1 MKKLLKHLSVAT
13 LLISLSLNIMGC
25 NKFNELGSKEDKSTK
40 PTTLKLAFWG
50 NEQRNNLTLKVV
62 KLFEQKHPGVKIETK
77 NYPNTQA
84 MKIDLAMNTADEAL
98 PDIIQM
104 NYDNIHDYATRNLLE
119 PFDPYIKQKVLNTTD
134 IDTNYLKNGMEDN
147 QIYGITLAVNA
158 YCMAVDPSAF
168 QKAGVDIPK
177 PGYTYEE
184 LYQVCKTL
192 KANIKEEDFY
202 PLGSF
207 VDFNTFVRS
216 TGSTYYNSNGTSL
229 GYENDQVFIDFI
241 KLRKKFLDE
250 GLLAPSTITNGRT
263 DKDSLIVMGK
273 AAFNFGVSNNV
284 SSWSKYAKRTLQI
297 IPVPCSTTGKI
308 TSYIRPSMFFSVSS
322 YSKHKKEAVEFVDF
336 FINDIEANNILLGE
350 RGVPVSSKVSESV
363 MKKLS
368 EPDKQQYSFINYL
381 KDHPSPA
388 DPSTPGSVGSVNS
401 LFNRLSEQV
410 LNNKI
415 TPEEGSKLFRSG
427 ANKILSGV
435 KGE

>member
-1 MKKLLKHLSVAT
+1 MKKFFKQLSVVT
-13 LLISLSLNIMGC
+13 LLVSLSLNITGC
-25 NKFNELGSKEDKSTK
+25 NKLNASESKEDKSNK
-40 PTTLKLAFWG
+40 PITLKLAFWG

-77 NYPNTQA
+77 NYPNTQT
-84 MKIDLAMNTADEAL
+84 MKIDLAMNAADEAL

-119 PFDPYIKQKVLNTTD
+119 PFDPYIKQKVLNISD
-134 IDTNYLKNGMEDN
+134 VDSNYLKDGMDN
-147 QIYGITLAVNA
+147 KQIYGITLAINA

-168 QKAGVDIPK
+168 QKAGIDIPK

-202 PLGSF
+202 PLGNF
-207 VDFNTFVRS
+207 VDFNTFIRS
-216 TGSTYYNSNGTSL
+216 TGSTYYNSTGTSL
-229 GYENDQVFIDFI
+229 GYENDQVFADFI
-241 KLRKKFLDE
+241 KLQKKFLDE
-250 GLLAPSTITNGRT
+250 GLLAPSTITNGRG

-284 SSWSKYAKRTLQI
+284 PGWSKYAKRTLQI
-297 IPVPCSTTGKI
+297 LPVPCSTPGKI

-336 FINDIEANNILLGE
+336 FINDMEANNILLGE
-350 RGVPVSSKVSESV
+350 RGVPVSSKVSENV

-368 EPDKQQYSFINYL
+368 ESDKEQYSFMSYL

-388 DPSTPGSVGSVNS
+388 DPSTPSSVGSVNS
-401 LFNRLSEQV
+401 LFNRLSGQA
-410 LNNKI
+410 LDNKI
-415 TPEEGSKLFRSG
+415 TAEEGAKLFRSS
-427 ANKILSGV
+427 ANKIL
-435 KGE
+435 KGEKGE